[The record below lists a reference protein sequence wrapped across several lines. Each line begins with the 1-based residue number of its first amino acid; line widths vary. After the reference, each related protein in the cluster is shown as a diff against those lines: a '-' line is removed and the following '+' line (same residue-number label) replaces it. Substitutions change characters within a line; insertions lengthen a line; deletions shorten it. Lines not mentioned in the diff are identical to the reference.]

1 MVLPHSPFC
10 HLRAISVTKVIVL
23 KYMSHHFTLQP
34 RDTWLVS
41 ESSDKAQKLSN
52 SFTPAVYFCLVLNH
66 VRALT
71 PRPSPV
77 PILLLQI
84 LSLTFL
90 LSNLILAWI
99 PGTSSTVQWL
109 RLYLSMQGLQVW
121 SLVGELRLHIP
132 QANKSKQKQYC
143 NRFNKDLK
151 KKHKW
156 SRASLVAQW

>member
-23 KYMSHHFTLQP
+23 KRMSHHFTLQP
-34 RDTWLVS
+34 RDTRLVS

-52 SFTPAVYFCLVLNH
+52 SFTAAIYFCLVLNH

-71 PRPSPV
+71 PRPLPV

-90 LSNLILAWI
+90 LSNLILAVNSWDFPNCPVVKTLPFNAGAAGLI
-99 PGTSSTVQWL
+99 PGWGAKTPHTLKPISQNRSNIVTNST
-109 RLYLSMQGLQVW
+109 
-121 SLVGELRLHIP
+121 
-132 QANKSKQKQYC
+132 KT
-143 NRFNKDLK
+143 
-151 KKHKW
+151 
-156 SRASLVAQW
+156 

>member
-52 SFTPAVYFCLVLNH
+52 SFTPAIYFCLVLNH
-66 VRALT
+66 VQALT

-90 LSNLILAWI
+90 LSNLIL
-99 PGTSSTVQWL
+99 P
-109 RLYLSMQGLQVW
+109 
-121 SLVGELRLHIP
+121 
-132 QANKSKQKQYC
+132 
-143 NRFNKDLK
+143 
-151 KKHKW
+151 
-156 SRASLVAQW
+156 